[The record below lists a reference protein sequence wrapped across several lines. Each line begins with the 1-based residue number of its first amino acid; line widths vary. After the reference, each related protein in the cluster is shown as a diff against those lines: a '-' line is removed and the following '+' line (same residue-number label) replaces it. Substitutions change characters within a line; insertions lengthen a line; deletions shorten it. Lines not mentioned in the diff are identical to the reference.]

1 MCPENA
7 TTRTSVDFKPL
18 KIGKYRLLK
27 KLATGGMAEVF
38 RGESQG
44 AEGFV
49 KQLALKRILPNYASN
64 DEFRKM
70 FQYEARLS
78 ATLQHANIVQVYTF
92 EKAADTYLLVMEY
105 VDGKNLRQFVNK
117 ARKLKYFPPIEFGAW
132 VVNEVCKGLEY
143 AHEKR
148 NDQGVPLNVIH
159 RDMSPQN
166 VMISYDGA
174 VKIVDFGI
182 AKAKDKA
189 DETRSGVIKGKFGY
203 MSPEQ
208 ALGAAIDHRSDI
220 FSTGIILWELVTG
233 KRLFAAENDM
243 ATLRQ
248 IQECL
253 VEPPSRSN
261 PRVSKELERIVMKAL
276 TKDLTLRYQ
285 SAGQFHRQLQEY
297 LNKFHPTFTQR
308 DFVNIVRQIFADE
321 MIAEKREFE
330 QLSRQ
335 PIPYSQSQ
343 RLDDEPSEGSVSYP
357 DDEPVTA
364 SEDDLGRKTQ
374 ETMIS
379 EVVDVADLGFDDL
392 DGPPD
397 SNTVAERPSSGPSAR
412 APVEPNVST
421 RPGGE
426 PEEKATTPSARDL
439 EPGLILSSSAKARR
453 HDEPSGP
460 ASSHS
465 IPPEGQRTQP
475 SGPKTLEG
483 PLSRSNP
490 EIVPAGMSTGV
501 RLPNAPSQAGSL
513 PGQSTVN
520 AASGMKVTLDTPGP
534 SRLSTGVRATAF
546 PRTRDETS
554 TGMAAAPEPDERAET
569 VISTTPALSRTGA
582 HSRRFEP
589 SRMSDPIPLG
599 NERRLPPALTLLLTV
614 ALLGFAT
621 YQFLRPDQGAP
632 AGGDVPVAGGGSG
645 RVGGSE
651 PERQTPEIVPDNDR
665 NVGNVPSLDPGVDG
679 PSTTPRRADVRAGT
693 GECFVVVNSDPG
705 GANVLVDGKNVGTTP
720 ATYDGRCDTSVII
733 QCALD
738 GYSDS
743 GVNIYLKKGRINHLC
758 KMREIPRGVLSV
770 VVNINADVYVED
782 ERVARA
788 TANKPLELPLI
799 AGRKYALRFVN
810 PVLGIDET
818 REFSV
823 ERGKMRSERLNF
835 TVDR

>member
-1 MCPENA
+1 
-7 TTRTSVDFKPL
+7 VDFKPL

-78 ATLQHANIVQVYTF
+78 ATLQHANIVQVYAF
-92 EKAADTYLLVMEY
+92 EKATDTYLLVMEY

-148 NDQGVPLNVIH
+148 NDQGVPLNIIH

-208 ALGAAIDHRSDI
+208 ALGIAIDHRSDI

-253 VEPPSRSN
+253 VESPSRLN

-276 TKDLTLRYQ
+276 TKDLSLRYQ

-308 DFVNIVRQIFADE
+308 DFVNIVRQIFADD
-321 MIAEKREFE
+321 MVAEKREFE

-343 RLDDEPSEGSVSYP
+343 PLDDDRGEESGSYP

-364 SEDDLGRKTQ
+364 SDDDLGRKTQ

-392 DGPPD
+392 DGEPGG
-397 SNTVAERPSSGPSAR
+397 NTVAEGPGPEDSGVRPEPR
-412 APVEPNVST
+412 AT
-421 RPGGE
+421 TLPGT
-426 PEEKATTPSARDL
+426 PEEENPTTPSAREL
-439 EPGLILSSSAKARR
+439 EPGLILSSSAKLKR
-453 HDEPSGP
+453 HDAPSGP
-460 ASSHS
+460 SSSHS
-465 IPPEGQRTQP
+465 IPTESPRTQP
-475 SGPKTLEG
+475 SGPKTVG
-483 PLSRSNP
+483 GGLSRSNP
-490 EIVPAGMSTGV
+490 DIVPAGMSTGA
-501 RLPNAPSQAGSL
+501 RLPNAPSQVGSL

-520 AASGMKVTLDTPGP
+520 AASGMKVTLDTPGAA
-534 SRLSTGVRATAF
+534 RVSTGVRATAF
-546 PRTRDETS
+546 PRTREETS
-554 TGMAAAPEPDERAET
+554 TGMQAAPDADERAET

-582 HSRRFEP
+582 AKSRRFEP
-589 SRMSDPIPLG
+589 SRMSDPIPMG
-599 NERRLPPALTLLLTV
+599 GERRLPPALTLLLTI
-614 ALLGFAT
+614 ALLAFAT
-621 YQFLRPDQGAP
+621 FQFLRPDQGGP
-632 AGGDVPVAGGGSG
+632 GGDGPVAGGPPSD
-645 RVGGSE
+645 GGGARNGGGGFE
-651 PERQTPEIVPDNDR
+651 RPPELVPDNGR
-665 NVGNVPSLDPGVDG
+665 NVGNIPSLDPGTENPPTVQ
-679 PSTTPRRADVRAGT
+679 PRSGVRAGT
-693 GECFVVVNSDPG
+693 GECFAVVNSDPG
-705 GANVLVDGKNVGTTP
+705 GASVVVDGKTVGTTP
-720 ATYDGRCDTSVII
+720 ATYDGRCETSVTIR
-733 QCALD
+733 CELD
-738 GYSDS
+738 GYTDS
-743 GVNIYLKKGRINHLC
+743 GVNIYLKKGRNNHLC
-758 KMREIPRGVLSV
+758 KMREVPRGVLQV
-770 VVNINADVYVED
+770 VVNVNSDVFVD
-782 ERVARA
+782 NERVARA
-788 TANKPLELPLI
+788 TANQPLELPLV
-799 AGRKYALRFVN
+799 AGRKYTLRFVN
-810 PVLGIDET
+810 TVLGIDES

-823 ERGKMRSERLNF
+823 ERGKTRSERLSF
-835 TVDR
+835 SVDR

>member
-1 MCPENA
+1 M
-7 TTRTSVDFKPL
+7 DFKPL

-78 ATLQHANIVQVYTF
+78 ATLQHANIVQVYAF
-92 EKAADTYLLVMEY
+92 EKATDTYLLVMEY

-117 ARKLKYFPPIEFGAW
+117 ARKLKFSPPLEFGVW

-148 NDQGVPLNVIH
+148 NDQGVPLNIIH

-208 ALGAAIDHRSDI
+208 ALGSPIDHRSDI

-261 PRVSKELERIVMKAL
+261 PRVSKELERIILKAL
-276 TKDLTLRYQ
+276 TKDLSLRYQ

-321 MIAEKREFE
+321 MITEKREFE
-330 QLSRQ
+330 QLARQ
-335 PIPYSQSQ
+335 PIPYSQSE
-343 RLDDEPSEGSVSYP
+343 RLDDDPDSSANAPSFV

-374 ETMIS
+374 ETVIS
-379 EVVDVADLGFDDL
+379 EVIDVSDLGFEDMDANPA
-392 DGPPD
+392 G
-397 SNTVAERPSSGPSAR
+397 NTLAEEPASQPSRRREPEALTKPGTPADEKPTSPSSA
-412 APVEPNVST
+412 
-421 RPGGE
+421 
-426 PEEKATTPSARDL
+426 L
-439 EPGLILSSSAKARR
+439 EPGLILSASAKVKRL
-453 HDEPSGP
+453 DEPGTEAPSHSVPTQSRTSASGP
-460 ASSHS
+460 QVAPKPADESSFA
-465 IPPEGQRTQP
+465 
-475 SGPKTLEG
+475 
-483 PLSRSNP
+483 
-490 EIVPAGMSTGV
+490 PAGSSGGGR
-501 RLPNAPSQAGSL
+501 RLAKTQAGGSL

-520 AASGMKVTLDTPGP
+520 AQSGMKVTLDAPGAGRAT
-534 SRLSTGVRATAF
+534 SGVRSSF
-546 PRTRDETS
+546 PRTREETS
-554 TGMAAAPEPDERAET
+554 TGMASAPDADERAET
-569 VISTTPALSRTGA
+569 VIAQTSPGLARATNGQ
-582 HSRRFEP
+582 RRFEP
-589 SRMSDPIPLG
+589 SRMSDPMPMG
-599 NERRLPPALTLLLTV
+599 GERRLPPALTLLLTV

-621 YQFLRPDQGAP
+621 YQFLRPDKGGLTPPNLGQG
-632 AGGDVPVAGGGSG
+632 GGDVAKGTGNEV
-645 RVGGSE
+645 
-651 PERQTPEIVPDNDR
+651 PEMLPPNDR
-665 NVGNVPSLDPGVDG
+665 NVGNIPPVD
-679 PSTTPRRADVRAGT
+679 DAGT
-693 GECFVVVNSDPG
+693 NSGTTADPQLPVGTGDCVAVVNSDPG
-705 GANVLVDGKNVGTTP
+705 GAKVLVNGNVVGQTP
-720 ATYDGRCDTSVII
+720 AVYSGVCATSVTIR
-733 QCALD
+733 CELD

-743 GVNIYLKKGRINHLC
+743 GVNIFLKNGTNKHLC
-758 KMREIPRGVLSV
+758 KMREVPKGLLQV
-770 VVNINADVYVED
+770 VVNINTEIYLGS
-782 ERVARA
+782 ERIAVA
-788 TANKPLELPLI
+788 TANQPMDIPLV
-799 AGRKYALRFVN
+799 AGRKHSVRFVN
-810 PVLGIDET
+810 PVLGIDQT

-823 ERGKMRSERLNF
+823 ERGKTRIERLNF